1 VDYANFPF
9 IVANKSS
16 RDALQ
21 IKQNKILRICL
32 NSDLL
37 DSTTTIHNAAK
48 IELLE
53 DRQLDISKRYLNKAI
68 IVKSNKLILKR
79 IQEQPSID
87 VEYNLT
93 KNHTR
98 QRKTTC
104 LDDFVRANETLIK
117 QINEEIG
124 ATLVN

>member
-1 VDYANFPF
+1 MDYANFPF

-104 LDDFVRANETLIK
+104 LDNFVRANETLIK

-124 ATLVN
+124 AI